1 LSKKLAGLALPK
13 VRFDQCA
20 KFIVPLMG
28 PSDGGPDLSPARGI
42 PHAPIE
48 VAEILAHLVEREPEG
63 EKALRGVQRQTKRQA
78 LVASGSDRSG
88 AVCEGGFGSLERRG
102 LAPSGSRRA
111 ASASALRRR

>member
-1 LSKKLAGLALPK
+1 LSKKLAGLAVPK
-13 VRFDQCA
+13 VRFDECA

-28 PSDGGPDLSPARGI
+28 PSDGGPDLSSARDI

-78 LVASGSDRSG
+78 LVANGSDRPG
-88 AVCEGGFGSLERRG
+88 AVGEDSFGSLERRG
-102 LAPSGSRRA
+102 LAPSSQRVRT
-111 ASASALRRR
+111 SAQVMG